1 MKGKNVKHGSLTE
14 KSTDGTCRRN
24 CRKKW
29 MNSTRKNRTEELLD
43 IMEVIYAIGEE
54 RGLSIEELEVKR
66 LQKKKSGVALK
77 RGFNYYR

>member
-1 MKGKNVKHGSLTE
+1 
-14 KSTDGTCRRN
+14 
-24 CRKKW
+24 